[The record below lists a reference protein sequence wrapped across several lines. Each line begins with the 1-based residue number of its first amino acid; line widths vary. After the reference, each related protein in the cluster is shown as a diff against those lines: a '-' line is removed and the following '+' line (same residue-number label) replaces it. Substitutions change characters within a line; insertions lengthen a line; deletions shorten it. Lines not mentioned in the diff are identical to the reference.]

1 MIPRTATAL
10 RAAILAMA
18 ILSSAQDCGSDA
30 EPGGPAM
37 PQDRPADREAMV
49 TEQLAERDITDP
61 RVLAAMRAVPRH
73 AFVPDDMA
81 PFAYDDS
88 ALPIGHGQ
96 TISQP
101 YIVALMTQSV
111 RLQPDSRVL
120 EVGTGSGYQAAVCA
134 EITPHVW
141 TIEIVEPLA
150 ERAARDL
157 EATGYDTVVCRTG
170 DGYQGWP
177 EHAPFDAVLVTA
189 APDHVPE
196 ALFEQLAPGGR
207 MCIPVG
213 DEFGT
218 QELRLITKG
227 PQGQR
232 LEERIT
238 FVRFVPM
245 TGEARDG

>member
-1 MIPRTATAL
+1 MIPSTATAL

-18 ILSSAQDCGSDA
+18 ILSAQNCGSDA

-37 PQDRPADREAMV
+37 PQDRRADREAMV
-49 TEQLAERDITDP
+49 TGQLADRDIRDP
-61 RVLAAMRAVPRH
+61 RVLAAMREVPRH
-73 AFVPDDMA
+73 TFVPEDME

-101 YIVALMTQSV
+101 YIVALMTQSI
-111 RLQPDSRVL
+111 RLRPDSRVL

-150 ERAARDL
+150 ERAAKDL
-157 EATGYDTVVCRTG
+157 EAAGYDTVVCRIG

-189 APDHVPE
+189 APDHIPE

-213 DEFGT
+213 DEHGT
-218 QELRLITKG
+218 QELLLITKG
-227 PQGQR
+227 PKGQR

-245 TGEARDG
+245 TGEARGG